1 VTSDA
6 QPAPRPATKAGR
18 LLDGPHAQCGVCRLV
33 MRVPAA
39 APDAILSCPR
49 CLAAVHRRKPDSLSR
64 TTAFLVAAVLCYF
77 PANLYPIMRSTS
89 LGRAQEDTI
98 FTGVVYLFEN
108 GMWPLAA
115 IVFIASVVVPVV
127 KIVSL
132 GLLVWSVRRRSRWRP
147 RDRAATYRIIELVGR
162 WSMVDVYVVTILVAL
177 VHLGRMA
184 NVDVRFGAVFFAAVV
199 VLTILAAESFDP
211 RLIWDAFERRSDT
224 RREGSDGRRVR
235 AS

>member
-1 VTSDA
+1 MKPSDMKLS
-6 QPAPRPATKAGR
+6 TLKKGR
-18 LLDGPHAQCGVCRLV
+18 LLDGPHAQCSICRLV
-33 MRVPAA
+33 MRAPQED
-39 APDAILSCPR
+39 PDATLACPR

-64 TTAFLVAAVLCYF
+64 TTAYLVAAIFCYF
-77 PANLYPIMRSTS
+77 PANLYPIMRATA

-98 FTGVVYLFEN
+98 LTGVVYLFEN
-108 GMWPLAA
+108 GMWPLAT

-132 GLLVWSVRRRSRWRP
+132 SWLVVSVRLQSRWRP
-147 RDRAATYRIIELVGR
+147 RDRAATYRIVELVGR

-177 VHLGRMA
+177 VHLGTLA

-211 RLIWDAFERRSDT
+211 RLIWDVLDRRADERQ
-224 RREGSDGRRVR
+224 EGIDGRRAR